1 MVMKMHFT
9 VDAQSILTLGRDSI
23 KDHTTALIE
32 LVKNSYDA
40 DATKVEIEVYTK
52 ISKPFIRISD
62 NGSGMSQD
70 DIKNKWLRIGF
81 SDKKENT
88 ISTNG
93 RRKTGE
99 KGIGRIS
106 SDRLGSVLELRT
118 ITKELQN
125 PIGLIINWDEFS
137 KKGLTLDRVPLKS
150 LVNPEIKIPTTL
162 NNKSST
168 KGTELIIYTL
178 RNEWKTED
186 IEKLERELSM
196 FTSPFKDFPDFIITL
211 KTDVEGVIAE
221 QEIEPTDYEAAL
233 LELKANYDVD
243 ENLVYYTYKELNK
256 KKDPKQ
262 SIPLAQLSQIKSVRK
277 RQDKFSNEDYHL
289 ACGPVSLILRFYVRN
304 SEPLKGVS
312 INTQSVI
319 KLLNNHAGV
328 RIYRDDIRVKPYGDI
343 KGTEWDWL
351 NLGKRQAR
359 DPAGAG
365 RNTFKITPSQLIG
378 AVLLSRDTNSELTD
392 SSSREGLIESEAF
405 ADLKKLVLGCVEL
418 LEIKYHEMFSTE
430 KEARKPSSV
439 SGELKVLNKEM
450 GVVLANLRDLSPM
463 IARASEETVEQ
474 TAVQLENIIT
484 QISKAQTS
492 LKEVLNQN
500 VIYRGL
506 ATIGIASAT
515 FGHETEMSIA
525 DFINSTQA
533 LRKYLALTPPN
544 INEAITQAD
553 TSKLVAEKIATWG
566 AFALT
571 RIQRE
576 KRRRKK
582 VDVQNVINNII
593 RELDSAFKAS
603 EIEVRQDLESVT
615 ATVFQMDIEAI
626 VINLMTNAYAACKN
640 SSRKRVISIELNSKI
655 DNEIEGFEIKV
666 SDSGPGVAKEFQ
678 ERIWEPLFTTKTDEL
693 DHKQIGTGL
702 GLSIVDSIILESS
715 GKRFLAKA
723 PILQGAEFS
732 IWLPQK
738 QRS

>member
-1 MVMKMHFT
+1 MKMYFT
-9 VDAQSILTLGRDSI
+9 VDAQSVLTLGRDSI

-40 DATKVEIEVYTK
+40 DATKVDIEVYTK
-52 ISKPFIRISD
+52 APQPFIKISD
-62 NGSGMSQD
+62 NGSGMTQN
-70 DIKNKWLRIGF
+70 DIKTKWLRIGF
-81 SDKKENT
+81 SEKKENT
-88 ISTNG
+88 VTIRG

-118 ITKELQN
+118 KTEKVQK
-125 PIGLIINWDEFS
+125 PIGLIINWEEFS
-137 KKGLTLDRVPLKS
+137 KKGRTLDRVPLKS
-150 LVNPEIKIPTTL
+150 IENPELKIPTTL
-162 NNKSST
+162 DNKVSAS
-168 KGTELIIYTL
+168 GTELIIYSL
-178 RNEWKTED
+178 RNSWDQAD

-196 FTSPFKDFPDFIITL
+196 FTSPFKQFPDFIITL
-211 KTDVEGVIAE
+211 RTDVEGVVTE
-221 QEIEPTDYEAAL
+221 QEIEPTEYESAL
-233 LELKANYDVD
+233 LELKANYN
-243 ENLVYYTYKELNK
+243 ENENVVYYTYKEINK
-256 KKDPKQ
+256 KKEPKQ
-262 SIPLAQLSQIKSVRK
+262 SIPLTQLFQIKTGRK
-277 RQDKFSNEDYHL
+277 KQDKFSSEDYRL

-304 SEPLKGVS
+304 PEPLKGVS
-312 INTQSVI
+312 INTQAVI

-343 KGTEWDWL
+343 RGTEWDWL

-365 RNTFKITPSQLIG
+365 RPTFKITPSQLVG
-378 AVLLSRDTNSELTD
+378 AVLLSRDSNSKLND
-392 SSSREGLIESEAF
+392 SSSREGLIESDAF
-405 ADLKKLVLGCVEL
+405 SDLKGFVLGCVEL
-418 LEIKYHEMFSTE
+418 LETKYHTMFATE

-474 TAVQLENIIT
+474 TAIQLESIIT

-492 LKEVLNQN
+492 LREVLNQN

-525 DFINSTQA
+525 SFINSTQA
-533 LRKYLALTPPN
+533 LRKYLGLTPPN
-544 INEAITQAD
+544 INEAISQAD
-553 TSKLVAEKIATWG
+553 KSEIVAEKIASWG

-571 RIQRE
+571 RIQRD
-576 KRRRKK
+576 KRRRKR
-582 VDVQNVINNII
+582 VDVQNVITNIVN
-593 RELDSAFKAS
+593 ELAPAFEAS
-603 EIEVRQDLESVT
+603 EIEIRRNFNGVI
-615 ATVFQMDIEAI
+615 ATVFQMDVEAI

-640 SSRKRVISIELNSKI
+640 SSRKRLVSIELNNKVE
-655 DNEIEGFEIKV
+655 DEVEGFEIKI
-666 SDSGPGVAKEFQ
+666 SDSGPGIAKEFQ
-678 ERIWEPLFTTKTDEL
+678 ERIWEPLFTTKAD
-693 DHKQIGTGL
+693 DQDQKQVGTGL

-715 GKRFLAKA
+715 GKRSQTKA
-723 PILQGAEFS
+723 PKLHGAEFS
-732 IWLPQK
+732 IWLPLK